1 MITRAIL
8 TIAMMLLTQRDSSAV
23 DVFITSHN
31 GEKIEIVQGHLMSW
45 SLNGGIMELDYV
57 TDEIFKS
64 GLE

>member
-8 TIAMMLLTQRDSSAV
+8 TIAMLLMHHNSDAV

-31 GEKIEIVQGHLMSW
+31 GEKTELVQGHLLSW

-64 GLE
+64 DME